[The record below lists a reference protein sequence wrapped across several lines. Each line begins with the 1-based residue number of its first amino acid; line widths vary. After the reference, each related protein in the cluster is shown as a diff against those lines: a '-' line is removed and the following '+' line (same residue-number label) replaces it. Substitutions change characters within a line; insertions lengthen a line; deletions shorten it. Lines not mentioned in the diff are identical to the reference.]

1 MAYTRLNPVYVA
13 LYKPG
18 DTISGIC
25 DTGGYVTGS
34 GMSFVFS
41 VPIKPVSGTLTLTKS
56 KLTVRQNGNYLVG
69 SGSGP
74 SDVKQYT
81 AFSKEADSLIFV
93 NVTMPSAPS
102 GVQNNSAIGVHFE
115 YTFTVS

>member
-13 LYKPG
+13 PYKPG

-34 GMSFVFS
+34 GMAFVFS
-41 VPIKPVSGTLTLTKS
+41 IPLNPVSGTLTLTKS
-56 KLTVRQNGNYLVG
+56 KLTVRQNGNYLIG

-81 AFSKEADSLIFV
+81 SFQKYGDSLYV

-102 GVQNNSAIGVHFE
+102 GVQNNGAIGVHFE